1 MKKKLNIKGESKSI
15 RGEMIKKFGSLLI
28 IITFAFS
35 ILFYNQAKKSNIDNT
50 IDIMSEMAIQGGN
63 LVRSKLDEQ
72 LQMGISVA
80 KDPVIRDSNSTVEE
94 KNKILNANKDAYE
107 HRSIGIVN
115 KEGILEYTTGR
126 TLDVSKDKWVVEA
139 MSGNSSA
146 SEPFKSLSDGSVI
159 SAYTIPIKGDD
170 GTVTSVLEYIR
181 PADDISTIINDIKFL
196 ETGSA
201 YMLDSNGTV
210 IAHTNQ
216 ELVDNFNNSIE
227 LAKTDEGL
235 KEIAE
240 IENKMINGELGTGIY
255 NYNGAKK
262 AISYSP
268 VPGTDWSIGI
278 VVEYQDILNRVSA
291 IKFSAIFLTLIS
303 IVIGVGVIVAFAN
316 SLAKTIN
323 NITEKINVISKGDF
337 TVEVDKKLL
346 DREDEIGRIGR
357 SIEQLKKSIG
367 NMILSI
373 KHVGNDIDNE
383 AMSLSALSEELSS
396 STSNISLAI
405 AEVANGNTNQ
415 TFSMNK
421 INTIIE
427 EFSNKIDLVSGY
439 IGNVNSNAEEIN
451 IKTKESKQIV
461 KNMELSVNNFD
472 SEFNKFNNS
481 ISELGGNMN
490 TVSSITNL
498 IKGISDQTNL
508 LALNAAIEAA
518 RAGEMGKGFAVVA
531 DEIRNLAEQ
540 SKSSSEEIF
549 KIIAKSCE
557 NTNAIVLKTNEIN
570 VELENQKKNIKKV
583 SVVFDDISES
593 VENTIPEL
601 NSTYKEFMKI
611 KEKKDEIVCNI
622 EEVLIVSENA
632 SASSEEISASS
643 SELNKAGEEV
653 ANSAQELSVKT
664 KSIMDEFN
672 KFKL

>member
-1 MKKKLNIKGESKSI
+1 MIKKLNIKGESKSI
-15 RGEMIKKFGSLLI
+15 RGEMIKKFGILLI
-28 IITFAFS
+28 IITFTFS
-35 ILFYNQAKKSNIDNT
+35 ILFYAQAKKSNIDNT

-72 LQMGISVA
+72 LQMGIAVA
-80 KDPVIRDSNSTVEE
+80 KNPVIKDLNSTVEE

-126 TLDVSKDKWVVEA
+126 TLDVSKDRWVIEA
-139 MSGNSSA
+139 MNGNSSA

-181 PADDISTIINDIKFL
+181 PADDISMIINDIKFL

-201 YMLDSNGTV
+201 YMLDSNGTI
-210 IAHTNQ
+210 IADTNQ

-240 IENKMINGELGTGIY
+240 IESKMIKGEVGSGVY
-255 NYNGAKK
+255 NYNGVKK
-262 AISYSP
+262 VMSYAP

-278 VVEYQDILNRVSA
+278 MVEYQDILNRVSS

-316 SLAKTIN
+316 GLAKTIN
-323 NITEKINVISKGDF
+323 NITEKLNIISKGDF
-337 TVEVDKKLL
+337 TVEIDKKLL
-346 DREDEIGRIGR
+346 EREDEIGRIGR
-357 SIEQLKKSIG
+357 AIEEVKKSIA

-373 KHVGNDIDNE
+373 KHIGNDIDNE

-405 AEVANGNTNQ
+405 NEVANGNTNQ

-421 INTIIE
+421 INNITE
-427 EFSNKIDLVSGY
+427 EFSNKINLVSGY
-439 IGNVNSNAEEIN
+439 IGNVNDNAEQIN
-451 IKTKESKQIV
+451 KKTKESKQIV

-472 SEFNKFNNS
+472 DEFNKFNNS
-481 ISELGGNMN
+481 ISELGQNMN

-549 KIIAKSCE
+549 KIITKSCE
-557 NTNAIVLKTNEIN
+557 NTKSIVLKTNEIN
-570 VELENQKKNIKKV
+570 IELENQKKNIKEV
-583 SVVFDDISES
+583 SVVFDGISES
-593 VENTIPEL
+593 VESTIPEL